1 MLTILSAHIQFPLT
15 LSLIFNTIS
24 FSTIYRIFQS
34 GLKMYFKTSSIG
46 ESGCLYFIVCHY
58 NELACRNLMYLR
70 QLL

>member
-1 MLTILSAHIQFPLT
+1 MLPILSTHIHSPLT

-34 GLKMYFKTSSIG
+34 CLKMYFKTSSIG
-46 ESGCLYFIVCHY
+46 ESGYLYFIVSRY
-58 NELACRNLMYLR
+58 NELACQNLTYLK